1 MKPGERR
8 VRSHGSWDAAPPSTI
23 GREFK
28 RNSLPKGGYTASL
41 CRTFAAPPEAAR
53 RSITFNDSPEFACYQ
68 KLREDLA
75 MQSFFCDPHS
85 P

>member
-8 VRSHGSWDAAPPSTI
+8 VRSHESWDAAPPSTI

-28 RNSLPKGGYTASL
+28 RNSLPKGGYTATL
-41 CRTFAAPPEAAR
+41 CGTFAALPEAAR
-53 RSITFNDSPEFACYQ
+53 RSITFDNGPEFARHQ
-68 KLREDLA
+68 KLQEDLA
-75 MQSFFCDPHS
+75 MQSFFCYPHS